1 MVKYLCICKIRI
13 YLQGDKQMG
22 LFDKNKVNEEVEQ
35 LKRELERKNNELEE
49 YKALV
54 QEWLRM

>member
-1 MVKYLCICKIRI
+1 
-13 YLQGDKQMG
+13 MG
-22 LFDKNKVNEEVEQ
+22 LFDKNKANEEVEQ

-54 QEWLRM
+54 